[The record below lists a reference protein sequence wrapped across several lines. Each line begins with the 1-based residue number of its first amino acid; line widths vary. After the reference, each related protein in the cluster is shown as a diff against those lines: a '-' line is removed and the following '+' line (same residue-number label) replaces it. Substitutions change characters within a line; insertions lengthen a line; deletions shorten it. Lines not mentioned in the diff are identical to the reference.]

1 MYIGY
6 SDCTPQALAI
16 CRIILLLHFLP
27 HNSAP
32 SHTTLPVRVSGS
44 VRAGFTAEFTPVEVG
59 AHTIIVNY
67 NDSAVSGTPFTCKVY
82 DAAKVGVSHLP
93 RGAIGKS
100 LQFVGETHGHILRIT
115 ALEQLAHMRSSEE
128 FPN

>member
-1 MYIGY
+1 M
-6 SDCTPQALAI
+6 
-16 CRIILLLHFLP
+16 
-27 HNSAP
+27 
-32 SHTTLPVRVSGS
+32 
-44 VRAGFTAEFTPVEVG
+44 EVG

-100 LQFVGETHGHILRIT
+100 LQFVGKMVLSVLELVVCVSSWVLKILMVMSY
-115 ALEQLAHMRSSEE
+115 AMLS
-128 FPN
+128 P

>member
-1 MYIGY
+1 M
-6 SDCTPQALAI
+6 SPT
-16 CRIILLLHFLP
+16 
-27 HNSAP
+27 AP

-44 VRAGFTAEFTPVEVG
+44 VRAGFMAEFTPVEVG

-67 NDSAVSGTPFTCKVY
+67 NESAVSGTPFTCKVY

-100 LQFVGETHGHILRIT
+100 LQFIGELFKCTLGNIVLKCLVLFHCFVIWSVL
-115 ALEQLAHMRSSEE
+115 
-128 FPN
+128 

>member
-1 MYIGY
+1 MNEVGKYQ
-6 SDCTPQALAI
+6 CLCLT
-16 CRIILLLHFLP
+16 
-27 HNSAP
+27 AP

-44 VRAGFTAEFTPVEVG
+44 VRAGFIAEFKPVEVG

-67 NDSAVSGTPFTCKVY
+67 NESAVSGTPFTCKVY

-100 LQFVGETHGHILRIT
+100 LQFVGEDIRPSAAENGV
-115 ALEQLAHMRSSEE
+115 A
-128 FPN
+128 

>member
-1 MYIGY
+1 MYV
-6 SDCTPQALAI
+6 TAP
-16 CRIILLLHFLP
+16 
-27 HNSAP
+27 AP

-44 VRAGFTAEFTPVEVG
+44 VRAGFIAEFTPVEVG

-67 NDSAVSGTPFTCKVY
+67 NESAVSGTPFTCKVY

-100 LQFVGETHGHILRIT
+100 LQFVGE
-115 ALEQLAHMRSSEE
+115 Q
-128 FPN
+128 